1 MSKKLNAKENTEKDA
16 KQDKEEN
23 TDTDV
28 EQEAWE
34 FVDLVFTGKKC
45 TPEQNIN
52 LDNLAKKLK
61 NNKIAFQYID
71 LDIKNLIYSVA
82 IGNDKKLIKIFNKCY
97 DALET
102 LETLNKLYPKH
113 KQDLENDIE
122 ENLPP
127 YLKKLKGYTDHEIKN
142 LYKNVVTS
150 YKWYYGIITNK
161 GDWANVKERLD
172 DMDRKIEDNRIKSEN
187 NIKKDIYPDFITILG
202 IFTAITFA
210 IFGGMNLLSSLFR
223 NIGSTS
229 ASLGQTLILA
239 AIFGLIMWGIT
250 ILLFYWISTI
260 KKDQYKKFY
269 KNTGFWLNILFIV
282 SIILLLK
289 IGLCFFFKK

>member
-1 MSKKLNAKENTEKDA
+1 MGKKPNAKENTEKNA
-16 KQDKEEN
+16 KQIKEQDKEEN

-28 EQEAWE
+28 EQEAWD
-34 FVDLVFTGKKC
+34 FVDLVFTGKNC
-45 TPEQNIN
+45 TSEQNAN
-52 LDNLAKKLK
+52 LEELANKLK

-82 IGNDKKLIKIFNKCY
+82 IGNDKKLNKIFNKCY

-102 LETLNKLYPKH
+102 LETLDKLYPKH
-113 KQDLENDIE
+113 KQDLEDDIE
-122 ENLPP
+122 ENLPL

-239 AIFGLIMWGIT
+239 AIFSLCLWWIIELLFNWISKITEKEDMNISKYKYTALT
-250 ILLFYWISTI
+250 ILLGLLIF
-260 KKDQYKKFY
+260 
-269 KNTGFWLNILFIV
+269 GFVLFCI
-282 SIILLLK
+282 
-289 IGLCFFFKK
+289 

>member
-28 EQEAWE
+28 EQEAWD

-45 TPEQNIN
+45 TPQQNIN
-52 LDNLAKKLK
+52 LYNLAKKLK

-82 IGNDKKLIKIFNKCY
+82 IGNDKKLNKIFNKCY

-102 LETLNKLYPKH
+102 LETLDKLYPKH

-122 ENLPP
+122 ENLPL

-210 IFGGMNLLSSLFR
+210 IFGGMNLLSNLFQ
-223 NIGSTS
+223 NMKSTH
-229 ASLGQTLILA
+229 ASLGQALILA
-239 AIFGLIMWGIT
+239 AIFSLCLWWIIELLFNWISKITEKEDMNISKYKHTALT
-250 ILLFYWISTI
+250 ILLGLLIF
-260 KKDQYKKFY
+260 
-269 KNTGFWLNILFIV
+269 GFVLFCI
-282 SIILLLK
+282 
-289 IGLCFFFKK
+289 

>member
-23 TDTDV
+23 TDV
-28 EQEAWE
+28 EQEAWD

-52 LDNLAKKLK
+52 LDKLAKKLK

-82 IGNDKKLIKIFNKCY
+82 IGNDKKLNKIFNKCY

-102 LETLNKLYPKH
+102 LETLDKLYPKH

-122 ENLPP
+122 ENLPL

-150 YKWYYGIITNK
+150 YKWFYGIITNK

-172 DMDRKIEDNRIKSEN
+172 DMYRKIEDNRIKSEN

-210 IFGGMNLLSSLFR
+210 IFGGMNLLSNLFQ
-223 NIGSTS
+223 NMKSTH
-229 ASLGQTLILA
+229 ASLGQALILA
-239 AIFGLIMWGIT
+239 AIFSLCLWWIIELLFNWISKITEKEDMNISKYKYTALT
-250 ILLFYWISTI
+250 ILLGLLIF
-260 KKDQYKKFY
+260 
-269 KNTGFWLNILFIV
+269 GFVLFCI
-282 SIILLLK
+282 
-289 IGLCFFFKK
+289 